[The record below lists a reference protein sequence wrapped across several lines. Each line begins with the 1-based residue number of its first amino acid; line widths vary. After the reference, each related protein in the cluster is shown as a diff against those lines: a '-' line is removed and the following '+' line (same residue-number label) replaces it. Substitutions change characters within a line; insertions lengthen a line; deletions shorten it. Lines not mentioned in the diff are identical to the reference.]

1 MTIDNISA
9 VVNRESSALENTE
22 ETIVELNLEQ
32 LSEKIRVLETRN
44 RTNSENNINAK
55 PSSSRGSKVC
65 ITSTESVFES
75 NVIFQIDINEK
86 YPEDLSRE
94 SLIDLN
100 TVANLPTVPEDIF
113 TSFVSN
119 KPVRSSSLSS
129 LKSMRKV
136 KLFLQKAESSDD
148 DDSSDTD
155 DHDYSRLVYVSEI
168 WLETSSL
175 NFGTI

>member
-1 MTIDNISA
+1 MTNDSISA
-9 VVNRESSALENTE
+9 VVNRESSALEENTE

-44 RTNSENNINAK
+44 RTNSENNIHAK

-65 ITSTESVFES
+65 TTSIITVQS
-75 NVIFQIDINEK
+75 NLMQYIILFQIDINEK

-100 TVANLPTVPEDIF
+100 TVANLPPVPEDIF

-155 DHDYSRLVYVSEI
+155 DHDYARLVYVS
-168 WLETSSL
+168 
-175 NFGTI
+175 TIV

>member
-1 MTIDNISA
+1 M
-9 VVNRESSALENTE
+9 
-22 ETIVELNLEQ
+22 
-32 LSEKIRVLETRN
+32 
-44 RTNSENNINAK
+44 
-55 PSSSRGSKVC
+55 
-65 ITSTESVFES
+65 
-75 NVIFQIDINEK
+75 FQIDINEK

-100 TVANLPTVPEDIF
+100 TVANLPPVPEDI
-113 TSFVSN
+113 FVSN

-155 DHDYSRLVYVSEI
+155 DHDYARLVYVSTI
-168 WLETSSL
+168 WLKNL
-175 NFGTI
+175 RNICKKLGRW